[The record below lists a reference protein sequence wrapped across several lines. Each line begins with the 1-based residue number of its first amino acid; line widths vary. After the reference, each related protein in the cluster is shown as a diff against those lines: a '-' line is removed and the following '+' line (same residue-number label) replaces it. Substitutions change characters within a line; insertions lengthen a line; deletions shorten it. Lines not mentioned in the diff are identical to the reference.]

1 MDEDAIRKELEH
13 SGDDEDY
20 LSDLD
25 EEFRDLSSEE
35 DNGVNQVSRAEPSC
49 KKARISVRTLSVDS
63 EDSEEEICVERTER
77 HVVKSD
83 SDSET
88 NVAVG
93 GVSGCAG
100 GDDGNGEETE
110 SNGADCEHDDAN
122 LDVSGTGDIII
133 QGKATAQARN
143 SYKNVTLKD
152 SDPPRLNHSLG
163 QKTIGPQVPVNCVTP
178 LQFFMLFFTSEMIK
192 KITAET
198 NAYAKEKIANKTV
211 SRFSIWHEWYD
222 VVEEE
227 MLAFLGLIINMGV
240 IHLPYLK
247 DYWSQ
252 QFVCR
257 VPFFG
262 EVFTRK
268 RFLQIFWMLHL
279 ETVSTSDHSLR
290 TRTQKVSNF
299 LKYIDARFREHFIP
313 GQNLSVDESVV
324 GFKGKISF
332 ITYNPKKPTKWGI
345 RVYVLADS
353 ATSYVC
359 TFIPYHGKITTES
372 LIKPDLPFTSRI
384 VLQLFHNIRQTW
396 PDISGYHIF
405 TD

>member
-1 MDEDAIRKELEH
+1 MI
-13 SGDDEDY
+13 
-20 LSDLD
+20 
-25 EEFRDLSSEE
+25 
-35 DNGVNQVSRAEPSC
+35 
-49 KKARISVRTLSVDS
+49 
-63 EDSEEEICVERTER
+63 
-77 HVVKSD
+77 KSD
-83 SDSET
+83 SESET

-93 GVSGCAG
+93 GVSVCAG

-110 SNGADCEHDDAN
+110 SNGADCEHHDAN

-152 SDPPRLNHSLG
+152 IDPPRLNHLLG
-163 QKTIGPQVPVNCVTP
+163 QKTIGPQVPIHCVTP
-178 LQFFMLFFTSEMIK
+178 LQFFRLFFTSEMMK

-227 MLAFLGLIINMGV
+227 ILAFLGLIINMGV
-240 IHLPYLK
+240 IHLPSVK

-279 ETVSTSDHSLR
+279 ETVSNSDRSLR

-299 LKYIDARFREHFIP
+299 LNYIDARFREHFIP

-332 ITYNPKKPTKWGI
+332 ITYNPKKPNNGESVSMFWQT
-345 RVYVLADS
+345 LPPAMS
-353 ATSYVC
+353 APSFPIMAKSPQRASSNR
-359 TFIPYHGKITTES
+359 TFLLHPELFFNFSIISDRHGLISAVTTF
-372 LIKPDLPFTSRI
+372 LLTDFIQAQHLP
-384 VLQLFHNIRQTW
+384 VN
-396 PDISGYHIF
+396 
-405 TD
+405 

>member
-1 MDEDAIRKELEH
+1 
-13 SGDDEDY
+13 
-20 LSDLD
+20 
-25 EEFRDLSSEE
+25 
-35 DNGVNQVSRAEPSC
+35 VN
-49 KKARISVRTLSVDS
+49 S
-63 EDSEEEICVERTER
+63 EDSEEEIGVERTER
-77 HVVKSD
+77 HVIK

-93 GVSGCAG
+93 GGSGCAG

-110 SNGADCEHDDAN
+110 SNSADCEHDDAN
-122 LDVSGTGDIII
+122 LDVGGTGDIII
-133 QGKATAQARN
+133 QGKATAQARD

-163 QKTIGPQVPVNCVTP
+163 QKTNGLQVPVHCVTP
-178 LQFFMLFFTSEMIK
+178 LRSFMLFFTPEVIK

-198 NAYAKEKIANKTV
+198 NAYAKEKIASKTV

-227 MLAFLGLIINMGV
+227 MLAFLGLIINVGV
-240 IHLPYLK
+240 IHLPDVK

-262 EVFTRK
+262 EVFTGK
-268 RFLQIFWMLHL
+268 SFLQIFWMLHL
-279 ETVSTSDHSLR
+279 ETVFTSDDSLR

-299 LKYIDARFREHFIP
+299 LKYIGARFREHFIP

-324 GFKGKISF
+324 DFKGKI
-332 ITYNPKKPTKWGI
+332 
-345 RVYVLADS
+345 
-353 ATSYVC
+353 
-359 TFIPYHGKITTES
+359 
-372 LIKPDLPFTSRI
+372 
-384 VLQLFHNIRQTW
+384 
-396 PDISGYHIF
+396 
-405 TD
+405 